1 MPHRTAVEAHHPAPG
16 PRPGCCPT
24 VHAMEEHA
32 SAIDTA
38 AAIRAKEVSP
48 LEVLEA
54 TLAKIDARNPELN
67 AIIWRNDEQAR
78 TEAKAL
84 GDRIATGDSDLAPF
98 AGVPLPIKDL
108 LPVAG
113 QPVTYG
119 SNGAAEGPAERS
131 ALVATAFV
139 NAGFI
144 LCGRT
149 NSPEFGSISVTENLR
164 FGATRNPW
172 DSRFT
177 PGGSSGGAAS
187 SVASGMFPAANAS
200 DGGGSIRIPAS
211 CCGLVGHKPSRGR
224 VADTVPGWSGL
235 SVEGV
240 VTRTVADTAAILE
253 VISAPDPLAWWSP
266 PTKER
271 PFTEEVGAD
280 PGRLRVAV
288 NTVSAL
294 GVEVAPAALAAVE
307 HAAALLE
314 SLGHHVI
321 RLESDLFDPADLGHF
336 LNLMISGFG
345 DHLDIDPAGME
356 PHNRVSFGAGRSLDS
371 LEFARSLGILQNQT
385 RGLLARFNSEFDLLL
400 TPTMAIEPPPVGLLA
415 QVHAQPDFPP
425 IEIIA
430 MAAFTALFNITGQ
443 PAVSLPLYVS
453 PTGLP
458 VGVQL
463 VAGAFRDA
471 QLIRVASQLEAA
483 DPWAQRYPTYA

>member
-1 MPHRTAVEAHHPAPG
+1 MD
-16 PRPGCCPT
+16 
-24 VHAMEEHA
+24 EHA

-38 AAIRAKEVSP
+38 VAIRAKEISP
-48 LEVLEA
+48 LEVLDA
-54 TLAKIDARNPELN
+54 TLARIDERNPALN
-67 AIIWRNDEQAR
+67 AVIWRNDDDAR
-78 TEAKAL
+78 AEAVAL
-84 GDRIATGDSDLAPF
+84 GDRIARGDADLPPF
-98 AGVPLPIKDL
+98 AGVPMPIKDL

-119 SNGAAEGPAERS
+119 CAGAPDTPAAESE
-131 ALVATAFV
+131 LVAQAFID
-139 NAGFI
+139 AGFI

-149 NSPEFGSISVTENLR
+149 NSPEFGSVSITENDR

-172 DSRFT
+172 DTGCT

-187 SVASGMFPAANAS
+187 AVASGMFPVANAS

-224 VADTVPGWSGL
+224 VADRVPGWSGM

-240 VTRTVADTAAILE
+240 VTRTVADSAAILE

-294 GVEVAPAALAAVE
+294 GVEVAPECLAAVD

-314 SLGHHVI
+314 SLGHHVT
-321 RLESDLFDPADLGHF
+321 RLEADLFDPADLGHF
-336 LNLMISGFG
+336 LSLMNSGFG
-345 DHLDIDPAGME
+345 AHLDIDPAGME
-356 PHNRVSFGAGRSLDS
+356 PHNRVSFGNGRALDS
-371 LEFARSLGILQNQT
+371 LEFVRSLTALQLQS
-385 RGLLARFNSEFDLLL
+385 RHLLARFDDEFDLLV

-425 IEIIA
+425 MEVVS

-443 PAVSLPLYVS
+443 PAVSLPLHVS
-453 PTGLP
+453 ASGLP
-458 VGVQL
+458 IGVQI

-483 DPWAQRYPTYA
+483 DPWIDRYPIPG

>member
-1 MPHRTAVEAHHPAPG
+1 MDEF
-16 PRPGCCPT
+16 
-24 VHAMEEHA
+24 A
-32 SAIDTA
+32 SAVDTA

-48 LEVLEA
+48 LEVLDA
-54 TLAKIDARNPELN
+54 TLARIDACNPALN
-67 AIIWRNDEQAR
+67 AVIWRNDDEAR
-78 TEAKAL
+78 SAAVAWGE
-84 GDRIATGDSDLAPF
+84 RIAAGDPDLPPF

-119 SNGAAEGPAERS
+119 SNGAADGPAAES
-131 ALVATAFV
+131 ELVADRFV
-139 NAGFI
+139 EAGFV

-149 NSPEFGSISVTENLR
+149 NSPEFGSISVTENVR

-172 DSRFT
+172 DTGCT
-177 PGGSSGGAAS
+177 PGGSSGGAAAA
-187 SVASGMFPAANAS
+187 VASGMFPAANAS

-224 VADTVPGWSGL
+224 VADRVPGWSGL

-240 VTRTVADTAAILE
+240 VTRTVADAAAILE

-266 PTKER
+266 PPKER
-271 PFTEEVGAD
+271 PFTEELGVD

-288 NTVSAL
+288 NTTSAL
-294 GVEVAPAALAAVE
+294 GVEVAPEALAATE
-307 HAAALLE
+307 HAASLLE

-321 RLESDLFDPADLGHF
+321 RLGSDLFDPADLGHF
-336 LNLMISGFG
+336 LNLMNSGFG
-345 DHLDIDPAGME
+345 DHLDIDPALME
-356 PHNRVSFGAGRSLDS
+356 PHNRVSFGAGRALDS
-371 LEFARSLGILQNQT
+371 LEFVHSLGRLQHQT
-385 RGLLARFNSEFDLLL
+385 RHLLRRFDEEFDLLL

-425 IEIIA
+425 MEIVS

-443 PAVSLPLYVS
+443 PAVSLPLHVAAS
-453 PTGLP
+453 GLP

-471 QLIRVASQLEAA
+471 QLIRVASQVEAA
-483 DPWAQRYPTYA
+483 DPWAHRYPFLA

>member
-1 MPHRTAVEAHHPAPG
+1 MD
-16 PRPGCCPT
+16 
-24 VHAMEEHA
+24 EHA

-48 LEVLEA
+48 LEVLDA
-54 TLAKIDARNPELN
+54 TLARVDARNAALN
-67 AIIWRNDEQAR
+67 AVIWRNDDEAR
-78 TEAKAL
+78 AHAKAL
-84 GDRIATGDSDLAPF
+84 GDRIAAGVGDLPPF

-119 SNGAAEGPAERS
+119 SNGAPDGPAAES
-131 ALVATAFV
+131 ELVATAFV
-139 NAGFI
+139 DAGFI

-149 NSPEFGSISVTENLR
+149 NAPEFGSISVTENTR

-172 DSRFT
+172 DPGFT
-177 PGGSSGGAAS
+177 PGGSSGGAAAA
-187 SVASGMFPAANAS
+187 VASGMFAAAHAG

-211 CCGLVGHKPSRGR
+211 CCGLVGLKASRGR
-224 VADTVPGWSGL
+224 VADTVPGWSGM

-240 VTRTVADTAAILE
+240 VTRTVADSAAILE

-271 PFTEEVGAD
+271 PFTDELGAD

-288 NTVSAL
+288 NTTSAL
-294 GVEVAPAALAAVE
+294 GVDVAPEPLAAVA

-314 SLGHHVI
+314 SLGHHVVHLD
-321 RLESDLFDPADLGHF
+321 RDLFDPDDLGHF
-336 LNLMISGFG
+336 LTLMNSGLG
-345 DHLDIDPAGME
+345 DHLDIDPGDME
-356 PHNRVSFGAGRSLDS
+356 PHNRVSFAAGRAVDS
-371 LEFARSLGILQNQT
+371 LQFVHSLTQLQRQSRT
-385 RGLLARFNSEFDLLL
+385 LLARFDDEFDLLL
-400 TPTMAIEPPPVGLLA
+400 TPTMAIEPPAVGLLA
-415 QVHAQPDFPP
+415 QVHAEPDFPP
-425 IEIIA
+425 MEVVS

-443 PAVSLPLYVS
+443 PAVSLPLHVS
-453 PTGLP
+453 PSGLP

-471 QLIRVASQLEAA
+471 QLIRVASQLETA
-483 DPWAQRYPTYA
+483 DPWAQRVPSAA

>member
-1 MPHRTAVEAHHPAPG
+1 MPTMDEY
-16 PRPGCCPT
+16 
-24 VHAMEEHA
+24 A

-38 AAIRAKEVSP
+38 SAIRAKEVSP
-48 LEVLEA
+48 LEVLDA
-54 TLAKIDARNPELN
+54 TLARIDARNPELN
-67 AIIWRNDEQAR
+67 AVIWRNDDRAR
-78 TEAKAL
+78 AAATAL
-84 GDRIATGDSDLAPF
+84 GDRIATGDTDLAPF
-98 AGVPLPIKDL
+98 AGVPLPIKEL

-113 QPVTYG
+113 QPVTFG
-119 SNGAAEGPAERS
+119 STGAPDGPAAVSEP
-131 ALVATAFV
+131 VATAFV
-139 NAGFI
+139 DAGFI

-149 NSPEFGSISVTENLR
+149 NAPEFGSISVTENAR

-172 DSRFT
+172 DTGFT
-177 PGGSSGGAAS
+177 PGGSSGGAAAA
-187 SVASGMFPAANAS
+187 VASGMFAVAHAG

-224 VADTVPGWSGL
+224 VADSVPGWSGL

-240 VTRTVADTAAILE
+240 VTRTVADSAAVLD
-253 VISAPDPLAWWSP
+253 VISTPDPLAWWSP
-266 PTKER
+266 PAKER
-271 PFTEEVGAD
+271 PFIEEVGAH

-294 GVEVAPAALAAVE
+294 GVEVTAEPLAAVA

-314 SLGHHVI
+314 SLGHHVVH
-321 RLESDLFDPADLGHF
+321 LDHDLFDPADLGHF
-336 LNLMISGFG
+336 LNLMNSGLG
-345 DHLDIDPAGME
+345 AHLDIDPADME
-356 PHNRVSFGAGRSLDS
+356 PHNRVSFGAGRALDS
-371 LEFARSLGILQNQT
+371 LEFARSLAQLQLQS
-385 RGLLARFNSEFDLLL
+385 RGLLARFDEEFDLLL

-425 IEIIA
+425 MEIVS

-443 PAVSLPLYVS
+443 PAVSLPLHVS
-453 PTGLP
+453 PSGLP

-483 DPWAQRYPTYA
+483 DPWIHRYPVYA

>member
-1 MPHRTAVEAHHPAPG
+1 MAGWNDRLAARALAYSAP
-16 PRPGCCPT
+16 
-24 VHAMEEHA
+24 MDEHA
-32 SAIDTA
+32 SAIETA
-38 AAIRAKEVSP
+38 AAIRAKEISP

-54 TLAKIDARNPELN
+54 TLARIDARDPELN
-67 AIIWRNDEQAR
+67 AVIWRNDGGAR
-78 TEAKAL
+78 AEAKAL
-84 GDRIATGDSDLAPF
+84 GDRIAAGDTDLAPF

-119 SNGAAEGPAERS
+119 SKGAAGTPAERS
-131 ALVATAFV
+131 ELVVTAFV
-139 NAGFI
+139 DAGFI

-149 NSPEFGSISVTENLR
+149 NTPEFGSVSVTENNR
-164 FGATRNPW
+164 FGITRNPW
-172 DSRFT
+172 NSGFT

-187 SVASGMFPAANAS
+187 AVASGMFPAANAS

-224 VADTVPGWSGL
+224 VAETVPGWSGL

-253 VISAPDPLAWWSP
+253 VISTPDPLAWWSP
-266 PTKER
+266 PAKER

-294 GVEVAPAALAAVE
+294 GVEVAPEARAAVD
-307 HAAALLE
+307 HAAKLLE
-314 SLGHHVI
+314 SLGHHVVT
-321 RLESDLFDPADLGHF
+321 LDGDLFDPADLGYF
-336 LNLMISGFG
+336 LHLMNSGFAA
-345 DHLDIDPAGME
+345 HLDIDPADME
-356 PHNRVSFGAGRSLDS
+356 PHNQVSFAAGRALDS
-371 LEFARSLGILQNQT
+371 LTFANSLANLQHQS
-385 RGLLARFNSEFDLLL
+385 RDLLARFDDEFDVLL

-425 IEIIA
+425 MEIVS

-443 PAVSLPLYVS
+443 PAVSLPLHVS
-453 PTGLP
+453 SSGLP
-458 VGVQL
+458 IGVQL

-483 DPWAQRYPTYA
+483 DPWAHRYPTYG